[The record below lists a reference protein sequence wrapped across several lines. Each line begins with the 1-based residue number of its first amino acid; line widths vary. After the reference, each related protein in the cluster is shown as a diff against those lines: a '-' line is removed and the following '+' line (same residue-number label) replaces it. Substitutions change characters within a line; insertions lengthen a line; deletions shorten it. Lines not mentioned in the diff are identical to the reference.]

1 MIIDGIIMDNKNVAN
16 VTGNIM
22 PIINKLKTKDI
33 IPFFKILI
41 PNNNFILINE
51 GKEIAVFNTL
61 KPKCDYWIG
70 YWNKRYATWYIDNC
84 KAPGTELCMQYIA
97 CP

>member
-41 PNNNFILINE
+41 PNNNFIEVI
-51 GKEIAVFNTL
+51 V
-61 KPKCDYWIG
+61 
-70 YWNKRYATWYIDNC
+70 
-84 KAPGTELCMQYIA
+84 
-97 CP
+97 